1 MAVLSLALLL
11 LFTLFDPLLAL
22 SVTPDSPCSSKCTS
36 DGSES
41 TTSNTVTADIVC
53 DDSDFTSTTKG
64 ETWKECMSCLQN
76 STYTQGEESDQG
88 WFLYNLRYS
97 FDSCVF
103 GYPNDTSSG
112 SNPCETSTACGTLK
126 TALVYDSLS
135 SDSSESN
142 EFGYCDA
149 DGGSFTGQ
157 YYQACLNCVTASGD
171 SSYIANSL
179 VALDA
184 GCLQRPNTSDL
195 LGLSDSV
202 FSTSLVQIVD
212 PSTLNNNDAAP
223 ALSTAAIAGIAAG
236 GAAVLIIIAAIIF
249 VRCRKRRNR
258 ANLGIKPRWGKDKR
272 RSSFSF
278 KCRNILASPLSP
290 KFFTDLP
297 PVEEN
302 HQPYGSLE
310 EQMAGMSTINR
321 APDGRYYIETKP
333 KYQTHPYETALDGRR
348 TQDTLSSLQSTLV
361 SEPWDDLHV
370 AKKRGP
376 ANRSPMTIDT
386 TEAGLSPPP
395 AAHQSPKANE
405 FGISP
410 ISTRLAP
417 AINTSYTTPVNNAP
431 ATISPV
437 QSFSRSSPKPK
448 TTTMSSQG
456 SGYPSRKSPETSSPL
471 VQQHGW
477 PSSRGTPEPWFPPPP
492 PSGPSPSKYGRKVSL
507 GAVGSTRKGKRESGS
522 PVESKQ
528 VQVVFPGPPQ
538 R

>member
-1 MAVLSLALLL
+1 M
-11 LFTLFDPLLAL
+11 
-22 SVTPDSPCSSKCTS
+22 
-36 DGSES
+36 
-41 TTSNTVTADIVC
+41 
-53 DDSDFTSTTKG
+53 
-64 ETWKECMSCLQN
+64 
-76 STYTQGEESDQG
+76 
-88 WFLYNLRYS
+88 
-97 FDSCVF
+97 
-103 GYPNDTSSG
+103 
-112 SNPCETSTACGTLK
+112 
-126 TALVYDSLS
+126 
-135 SDSSESN
+135 
-142 EFGYCDA
+142 
-149 DGGSFTGQ
+149 
-157 YYQACLNCVTASGD
+157 
-171 SSYIANSL
+171 
-179 VALDA
+179 ALDA
-184 GCLQRPNTSDL
+184 GCVQRPNTTDL

-202 FSTSLVQIVD
+202 FSTSLVQVVD
-212 PSTLNNNDAAP
+212 PSSLNNSSAAP

-258 ANLGIKPRWGKDKR
+258 AKLGMNPRWGKDKR

-290 KFFTDLP
+290 KFFSDLP

-348 TQDTLSSLQSTLV
+348 TQDTMSSLQSTLV

-370 AKKRGP
+370 AKKRGT
-376 ANRSPMTIDT
+376 ANKSPITLDT

-395 AAHQSPKANE
+395 AAHQHPKAKDSST
-405 FGISP
+405 SP
-410 ISTRLAP
+410 TRTRLAP
-417 AINTSYTTPVNNAP
+417 AINTSFSPINKTP

-437 QSFSRSSPKPK
+437 QPFNRSSPKPK

-456 SGYPSRKSPETSSPL
+456 SGYPPSRKSPETSSPL
-471 VQQHGW
+471 VQQQGW
-477 PSSRGTPEPWFPPPP
+477 PSSRVTPEPWFPPPP
-492 PSGPSPSKYGRKVSL
+492 PSGPSPPKNGRKVSL
-507 GAVGSTRKGKRESGS
+507 GAVGSTRKAKRESGS
-522 PVESKQ
+522 PVESRQ

>member
-1 MAVLSLALLL
+1 MFSA
-11 LFTLFDPLLAL
+11 
-22 SVTPDSPCSSKCTS
+22 
-36 DGSES
+36 
-41 TTSNTVTADIVC
+41 
-53 DDSDFTSTTKG
+53 
-64 ETWKECMSCLQN
+64 
-76 STYTQGEESDQG
+76 
-88 WFLYNLRYS
+88 
-97 FDSCVF
+97 
-103 GYPNDTSSG
+103 
-112 SNPCETSTACGTLK
+112 
-126 TALVYDSLS
+126 
-135 SDSSESN
+135 
-142 EFGYCDA
+142 
-149 DGGSFTGQ
+149 
-157 YYQACLNCVTASGD
+157 
-171 SSYIANSL
+171 L
-179 VALDA
+179 VALEA
-184 GCLQRPNTSDL
+184 GCLQRPNTTDL
-195 LGLSDSV
+195 LGLSASV

-212 PSTLNNNDAAP
+212 PSTVNQSNSTP
-223 ALSTAAIAGIAAG
+223 ILSTAAIAGIAAG
-236 GAAVLIIIAAIIF
+236 GAAVLILIAAVIF

-258 ANLGIKPRWGKDKR
+258 ANIGMKPRWGKDKR

-321 APDGRYYIETKP
+321 GPDGRYYIETKP

-370 AKKRGP
+370 AKKRGM
-376 ANRSPMTIDT
+376 ANKAPMTIDT

-410 ISTRLAP
+410 TSRTRLAP
-417 AINTSYTTPVNNAP
+417 AININNNTQYNPP
-431 ATISPV
+431 ATTMNDTPKTTTSPN
-437 QSFSRSSPKPK
+437 FNRGSPKPK

-456 SGYPSRKSPETSSPL
+456 SGYPSRRSPEIPSPL
-471 VQQHGW
+471 AQQRGW
-477 PSSRGTPEPWFPPPP
+477 PSARMTPEPWFPPPP
-492 PSGPSPSKYGRKVSL
+492 PSGPSPSSRYGRKVSL
-507 GAVGSTRKGKRESGS
+507 GAVGSTKKGKRESGS